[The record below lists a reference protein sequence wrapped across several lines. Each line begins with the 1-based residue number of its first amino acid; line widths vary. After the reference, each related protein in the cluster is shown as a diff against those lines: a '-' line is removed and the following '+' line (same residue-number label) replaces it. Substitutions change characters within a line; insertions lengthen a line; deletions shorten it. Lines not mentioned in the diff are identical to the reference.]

1 MNYEML
7 LSDVKEVTKDQ
18 LKEILFEVD
27 QRNIDKIK
35 AMDLDEE
42 TMKKLIVVA
51 KDYGWFAMLLI
62 NALKEE

>member
-7 LSDVKEVTKDQ
+7 IADIKDVTKDK
-18 LKEILFEVD
+18 LKEILFELD

-35 AMDLDEE
+35 SMDIDEE
-42 TMKKLIVVA
+42 TMKKMIVVA

>member
-42 TMKKLIVVA
+42 TTKKLIVVA

>member
-7 LSDVKEVTKDQ
+7 LADVKDVTKDK

-35 AMDLDEE
+35 AMNLDEE
-42 TMKKLIVVA
+42 TTKKLIVIA
-51 KDYGWFAMLLI
+51 KDYGWFSMLLI